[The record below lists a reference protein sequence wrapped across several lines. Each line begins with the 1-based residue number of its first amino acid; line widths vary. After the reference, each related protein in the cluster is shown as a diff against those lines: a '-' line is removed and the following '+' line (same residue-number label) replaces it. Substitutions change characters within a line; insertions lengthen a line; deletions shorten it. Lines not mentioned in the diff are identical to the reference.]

1 MKLKLSVISREEAKE
16 QISTNESMMNFYA
29 YVLHSKKEDSK
40 NLFNGSN
47 LILISTEHLKK
58 HGAKMFIH
66 EVCHSLLKYK
76 ETDEIAK
83 KTSFEHGGHSDE
95 TDSYMSGSKV
105 GDKEF
110 TYNDLLSLSVPY
122 DEKYDKN
129 QDRTYGMV
137 LEQEHSSNQYLF
149 KISIY
154 KKHRVLR
161 TDAPK
166 YCNYPNHKVPIMY
179 LNLKKSLTWRGSGIF
194 KEFIFEKK
202 YIDLFLN
209 PAPSDKPKQYDK
221 HSRENFQVHRKKI

>member
-47 LILISTEHLKK
+47 LILISTEHL
-58 HGAKMFIH
+58 
-66 EVCHSLLKYK
+66 
-76 ETDEIAK
+76 
-83 KTSFEHGGHSDE
+83 EHGGHSDE